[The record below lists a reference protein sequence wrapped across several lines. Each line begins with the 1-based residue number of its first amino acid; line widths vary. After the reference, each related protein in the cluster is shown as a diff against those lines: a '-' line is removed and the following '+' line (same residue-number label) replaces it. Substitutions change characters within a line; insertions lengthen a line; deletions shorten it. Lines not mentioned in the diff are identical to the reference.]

1 MYSRE
6 ISKIFLVK
14 FQISDLWSAGFA
26 VLNLVLFSSSARDLY
41 LGTFIRGVLAHPRK
55 YTFDHGWE
63 RAELRASL
71 TLHVSQRARSICA
84 RRHHLQWWRHAGDAG
99 ARKGVRPVP
108 ARRRHAD
115 FRPTVH
121 ERDAQALCPETPKR
135 RCRPV
140 VEAGVV
146 GRSDPYL
153 ILNLVRVYTRPCT
166 VEYRGSP
173 SEQ

>member
-1 MYSRE
+1 M
-6 ISKIFLVK
+6 
-14 FQISDLWSAGFA
+14 D
-26 VLNLVLFSSSARDLY
+26 SS
-41 LGTFIRGVLAHPRK
+41 TFIRGVLAHPRK

-108 ARRRHAD
+108 ARRRHAY

-146 GRSDPYL
+146 GRSDPPL
-153 ILNLVRVYTRPCT
+153 RAVEELLRRWAQLSRDLNTERDELRAILEILMVFHAVT
-166 VEYRGSP
+166 P
-173 SEQ
+173 S